1 MDFVSHYDSPL
12 GGMTLASDGEALTG
26 LWFDD
31 QKYFGRTISG
41 RQEEKPV
48 PVLQK
53 AAGWLSAY
61 FSGRVPGSLPPL
73 CLRAT
78 PFQTLVYRILLSI
91 PYGRTMTYGQIAA
104 EAARAMGVP
113 RMSAQ
118 AVGSAVGKNPI
129 SLMIPCHRVVGK
141 NGSLTGYAG
150 GLFRK
155 EKLMELERSTMDRQR
170 TG

>member
-48 PVLQK
+48 PVLQE

-61 FSGRVPGSLPPL
+61 FSGR
-73 CLRAT
+73 AT
-78 PFQTLVYRILLSI
+78 AP
-91 PYGRTMTYGQIAA
+91 
-104 EAARAMGVP
+104 
-113 RMSAQ
+113 
-118 AVGSAVGKNPI
+118 
-129 SLMIPCHRVVGK
+129 
-141 NGSLTGYAG
+141 
-150 GLFRK
+150 
-155 EKLMELERSTMDRQR
+155 
-170 TG
+170 